1 MTSDPAEN
9 ESFSASTTKEF
20 AIRSLE
26 AMELNEADI
35 KSFTAGMGIKGYSAL
50 ANFHVA
56 CEHFNLPVAW
66 GPKQVKAFL
75 IFINY
80 KYYAASY
87 VARMWITIRRLGK
100 LLLQPITEKQEADFE
115 LVYQQAKEIKDNKVP
130 VSKSLLA
137 ELCKAADKVFA
148 PYNAALAKAV
158 FLAAWGGYMWVSEYS
173 RTSGKD
179 GNKHNLK
186 EDALITSPAGLS
198 ITFRSD
204 KTSKA
209 SDPYKHRFVSWKSLP
224 SGARQAFQQYDKL
237 RSKKTINYFCREDG
251 VELTRNSV
259 LNLLD
264 TCLLLTSFSQLTV
277 TPHCFRLGAASHD
290 RLHGLSITDILIK
303 GRWKPQSKAI
313 EAYTRPDM
321 VVLKPEDLYN
331 QLPKYHRAWSHQ
343 KLCFL
348 ARCIVE
354 IPAKDEVHPFQA
366 ALDKNFPEIRFYKDK
381 LPEHYPHEFSLQR
394 QAELQENRRTKVYL
408 RIMEEEEAKKIREC
422 FSRGKSA
429 SLLRKESN
437 KRIKEGGSLPFAYST
452 PSAIAGVSVNKQVQT
467 YQSVAMAGTQTDHVV
482 VLTSGEAQQLALTAV
497 VQVPGVPIV
506 PARTSLQEKI
516 TFSAPSAKLYDVTS
530 LGSRMALT
538 KEQLA
543 SRKKSDPDLQV
554 KSRSLSATQKF
565 QLRAKIR
572 RRISRKYR
580 EHRNDSRVN
589 VSQRKHPHQGPIPKS
604 PTII

>member
-1 MTSDPAEN
+1 MD
-9 ESFSASTTKEF
+9 
-20 AIRSLE
+20 
-26 AMELNEADI
+26 LNEADI

-87 VARMWITIRRLGK
+87 VTRMWLTIRRLGK

-137 ELCKAADKVFA
+137 VLCKAADKVFA

-158 FLAAWGGYMWVSEYS
+158 FLAAWGGYMRVSEYS
-173 RTSGKD
+173 RTSDKD

-209 SDPYKHRFVSWKSLP
+209 ADPYKHRFVSWKSLP

-237 RSKKTINYFCREDG
+237 RPKKAINYFCREDG

-264 TCLLLTSFSQLTV
+264 TCLLLTSFSRLTV

-290 RLHGLSITDILIK
+290 WLQGLSITDILIK
-303 GRWKPQSKAI
+303 GR
-313 EAYTRPDM
+313 
-321 VVLKPEDLYN
+321 
-331 QLPKYHRAWSHQ
+331 
-343 KLCFL
+343 
-348 ARCIVE
+348 
-354 IPAKDEVHPFQA
+354 
-366 ALDKNFPEIRFYKDK
+366 
-381 LPEHYPHEFSLQR
+381 
-394 QAELQENRRTKVYL
+394 
-408 RIMEEEEAKKIREC
+408 
-422 FSRGKSA
+422 
-429 SLLRKESN
+429 
-437 KRIKEGGSLPFAYST
+437 
-452 PSAIAGVSVNKQVQT
+452 
-467 YQSVAMAGTQTDHVV
+467 
-482 VLTSGEAQQLALTAV
+482 
-497 VQVPGVPIV
+497 
-506 PARTSLQEKI
+506 
-516 TFSAPSAKLYDVTS
+516 
-530 LGSRMALT
+530 
-538 KEQLA
+538 
-543 SRKKSDPDLQV
+543 
-554 KSRSLSATQKF
+554 
-565 QLRAKIR
+565 
-572 RRISRKYR
+572 
-580 EHRNDSRVN
+580 
-589 VSQRKHPHQGPIPKS
+589 
-604 PTII
+604 